1 MNNLHEI
8 KRCAIYARKSTDHGM
23 EQKFTSIDAQVESCM
38 NYITAHASEG
48 WIHVSTYTDVAQSG
62 GTMDRPGVKELLEE
76 TREGC
81 FDIIVIYKLDRI
93 SRSIRDFANLL
104 HDLEDLGVSLVI
116 VTQNFD
122 SGTPMGRLCLNFLSS
137 FAEFE
142 RAMTRDRISDKARI
156 LAEQGLWNAGR
167 PPFGYVLG
175 EKRSLVIEKCEAET
189 VQRIFAEAIRGITP
203 HDIADLLNRNNA
215 APPRVRSNSRAKWDA
230 YKVTRVLQRRLYA
243 GFTTTKDGRE
253 FPGRHTAI
261 VTDEE
266 WEKANSVL
274 KAQGALKE
282 KKQRGKHRD
291 IVYPLAGIIRCPVC
305 GEVLSGTYALS
316 HGYINR
322 YYICRRHK
330 SGSKICPFK
339 GLPATAVERAVAQ
352 QLASLANDINVVL
365 AIKAR
370 LPQLTNRDI
379 TEALSNVD
387 MLADRLS
394 DVALGELFKALYKSV
409 VVNPDSETM
418 ELERYTA

>member
-1 MNNLHEI
+1 MTTTPTI
-8 KRCAIYARKSTDHGM
+8 KRCAVYARKSTDHGM
-23 EQKFTSIDAQVESCM
+23 DQQFTSIDAQVESCM

-48 WIHVSTYTDVAQSG
+48 WVHVSTYTDVAQSG
-62 GTMDRPGVKELLEE
+62 GTMERPGVKELLEE

-104 HDLEDLGVSLVI
+104 HELDDLGVSLVI

-175 EKRSLVIEKCEAET
+175 EKRSLVIDEREASTVRLIFKQAARGVTPYAIAEFLRNNHAT
-189 VQRIFAEAIRGITP
+189 PPRKRGNVQREWS
-203 HDIADLLNRNNA
+203 A
-215 APPRVRSNSRAKWDA
+215 AGVA
-230 YKVTRVLQRRLYA
+230 RVLARRLYA
-243 GFTTTKDGRE
+243 GFTSTKDGRE
-253 FPGRHTAI
+253 FPGQHAAI
-261 VTDEE
+261 VSDDT
-266 WEKANSVL
+266 WQKANDLL
-274 KAQGALKE
+274 KEQGAIRQQKPR
-282 KKQRGKHRD
+282 QKHKD
-291 IVYPLAGIIRCPVC
+291 LVYPLKGIIRCPIC
-305 GEVLSGTYALS
+305 GEELSGTYALS
-316 HGYINR
+316 HGYLNR
-322 YYICRRHK
+322 YYTCRRHVRGAK
-330 SGSKICPFK
+330 VCPFK
-339 GLPATAVERAVAQ
+339 GLPAATVERAVAQ
-352 QLASLANDINVVL
+352 QLASLANDANVVS

-370 LPQLTNRDI
+370 LPQLSNRDI
-379 TEALSNVD
+379 TEALRNAD

-394 DVALGELFKALYKSV
+394 DAALGELFKALFKSV
-409 VVNPDSETM
+409 VVNLEAETM